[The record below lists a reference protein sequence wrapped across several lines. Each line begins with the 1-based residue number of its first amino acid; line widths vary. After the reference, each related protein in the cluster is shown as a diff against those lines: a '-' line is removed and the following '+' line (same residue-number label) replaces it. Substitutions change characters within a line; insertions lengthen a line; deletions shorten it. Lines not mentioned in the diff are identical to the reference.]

1 MRKQIH
7 LILSK
12 GKYSNIDLFEK
23 RIKEEEKLSL
33 SNNRNYSQNIY
44 LNQSNLL
51 STIST
56 LPSTKRNIL
65 RESIRNRKSKQ
76 YIKLNH
82 YINNNKVDLNSK
94 YINNYNNFKKEEKI
108 KTFSHLE
115 RNISISP
122 KQKYKSYY
130 NKNYK
135 LLQFFEKEKYTNT
148 NYFYLKKKPNIERK
162 LISISRN
169 KKNKN
174 YYLNKTKEIIL
185 YNYSFNIKKET
196 LTSKKENFDNY
207 VDKVNKSVK
216 SINHNLNIS
225 NETFF
230 NKFNNYVKYI
240 LLQKDIEKTNNQ
252 NLLTK
257 IINLKYQISQL
268 KIDIKNIKHY
278 KSIIVKWIYLQIS
291 VYEKILSVPNY
302 YKVIIEETEEKYE
315 KITNIIQ
322 RKRSINQTLN
332 KNEEKFDS
340 KKALLNIFINKKNEI
355 NKKKNNLER
364 TNTKIIIDELN
375 NEIKINPI
383 FYKISQ
389 NELKR
394 IRDYKYFLKYDNI
407 DNILE
412 QLKQYENENI
422 NYIFKYDNLRNEIK
436 DLKKEKENLSLK
448 MQIEYENFDEQIKKK
463 KELIIFL
470 KTRNDS
476 LFKEINYLKEIQKK
490 NFHFHFPSLKNN
502 NKLYIS
508 LSKLY
513 ETCIKLNIK
522 TTDEKISNNINS
534 YEEEILY
541 LLKIIE
547 FYINW
552 ILKKFE
558 IYNDKT
564 GIYYSQL
571 KEVNV
576 NFHKILK
583 CSTNQE
589 INNVKNENINEKMD
603 IKNNKIYFLPKKKCE
618 KYSILNI
625 IKKENKK
632 NRDNEIKSLNIND
645 FIDD

>member
-1 MRKQIH
+1 M
-7 LILSK
+7 
-12 GKYSNIDLFEK
+12 
-23 RIKEEEKLSL
+23 
-33 SNNRNYSQNIY
+33 
-44 LNQSNLL
+44 
-51 STIST
+51 
-56 LPSTKRNIL
+56 
-65 RESIRNRKSKQ
+65 
-76 YIKLNH
+76 
-82 YINNNKVDLNSK
+82 
-94 YINNYNNFKKEEKI
+94 
-108 KTFSHLE
+108 
-115 RNISISP
+115 
-122 KQKYKSYY
+122 
-130 NKNYK
+130 
-135 LLQFFEKEKYTNT
+135 
-148 NYFYLKKKPNIERK
+148 
-162 LISISRN
+162 
-169 KKNKN
+169 
-174 YYLNKTKEIIL
+174 
-185 YNYSFNIKKET
+185 
-196 LTSKKENFDNY
+196 
-207 VDKVNKSVK
+207 DKVNKSVK

-332 KNEEKFDS
+332 KNEEKLDS

-463 KELIIFL
+463 K
-470 KTRNDS
+470 N
-476 LFKEINYLKEIQKK
+476 
-490 NFHFHFPSLKNN
+490 
-502 NKLYIS
+502 
-508 LSKLY
+508 
-513 ETCIKLNIK
+513 
-522 TTDEKISNNINS
+522 
-534 YEEEILY
+534 
-541 LLKIIE
+541 
-547 FYINW
+547 
-552 ILKKFE
+552 
-558 IYNDKT
+558 
-564 GIYYSQL
+564 
-571 KEVNV
+571 
-576 NFHKILK
+576 
-583 CSTNQE
+583 
-589 INNVKNENINEKMD
+589 
-603 IKNNKIYFLPKKKCE
+603 
-618 KYSILNI
+618 
-625 IKKENKK
+625 
-632 NRDNEIKSLNIND
+632 
-645 FIDD
+645 